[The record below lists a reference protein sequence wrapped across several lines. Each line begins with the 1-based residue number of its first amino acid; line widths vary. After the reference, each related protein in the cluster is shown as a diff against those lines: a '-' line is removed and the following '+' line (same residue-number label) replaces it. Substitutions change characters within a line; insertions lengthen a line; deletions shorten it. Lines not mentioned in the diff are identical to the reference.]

1 MDRLVS
7 LLQPGFLQLLIP
19 LRWGINSLEE
29 IQKFLDN
36 MVLTVLV
43 SSKYCHSENTEST
56 EIAESTVNRESTECS
71 ESTESTKT
79 TEGTTYFWDTFGILL
94 GYIWDNFKI
103 LLGTF

>member
-19 LRWGINSLEE
+19 LRWGNTSLEE

-36 MVLTVLV
+36 MVLPVPV

-56 EIAESTVNRESTECS
+56 EIAESTV
-71 ESTESTKT
+71 
-79 TEGTTYFWDTFGILL
+79 LL
-94 GYIWDNFKI
+94 GYIWDTFRI
-103 LLGTF
+103 LLGYFLNTFWGTFRINLEYLEYF